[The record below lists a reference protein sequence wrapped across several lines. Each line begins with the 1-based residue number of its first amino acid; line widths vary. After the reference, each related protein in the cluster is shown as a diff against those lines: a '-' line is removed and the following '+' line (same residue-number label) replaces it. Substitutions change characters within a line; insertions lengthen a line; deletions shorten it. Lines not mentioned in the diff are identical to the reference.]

1 MQFPSGQNLIHAKK
15 MDVIWLQNGKD
26 LNQITLKRKLFIT
39 PDCVTHVTMREIFK
53 FEKLRYVVCEVL
65 SFDFFE

>member
-1 MQFPSGQNLIHAKK
+1 